1 MWSFFGT
8 PGRSDHYYQN
18 KGEYDLNQSNVE
30 SFVER
35 VAKNNRE
42 NNSFSHKIHYIFFIS
57 LVSGTVHSSAIAQ
70 IIANLMEKT
79 LKLTVSS

>member
-1 MWSFFGT
+1 MVNLVSELVFLLFSRKRVAFFGT
-8 PGRSDHYYQN
+8 PGRFDHYYQN

-42 NNSFSHKIHYIFFIS
+42 NNSFSHKIH
-57 LVSGTVHSSAIAQ
+57 
-70 IIANLMEKT
+70 
-79 LKLTVSS
+79 